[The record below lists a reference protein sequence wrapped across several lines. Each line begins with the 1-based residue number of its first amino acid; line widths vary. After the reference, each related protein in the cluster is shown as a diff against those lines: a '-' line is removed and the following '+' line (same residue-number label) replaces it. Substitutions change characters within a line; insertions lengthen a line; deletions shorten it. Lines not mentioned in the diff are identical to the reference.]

1 MTTKPAPT
9 KLATPIKTAATK
21 IVIVHGDKGG
31 VGKSFVSQAIVNLFL
46 MKNQKVAVIDGDTSN
61 PDVSRMFESA
71 TPCLLTNLRVDNG
84 WMNLMDFVMDHLGYT
99 ILLNTPAGV
108 DGEKMERELRSL
120 SNYIEQ
126 KSLDVEL
133 DLWWVM
139 NHGYDSVNLFSRALD
154 GYGRFFERVRV
165 VCNLHFSDGNSEAF
179 FLWNDSP
186 LKTKIENKNAAT
198 VFFPG
203 LNLRVVEK
211 LFNPENI
218 MPFYEAMDA
227 AIGESVGLAHSE
239 RWKLQAWIDDA
250 NKVLTPLFDFAPPE
264 AVGIVS
270 VA

>member
-1 MTTKPAPT
+1 MTTKPLPT
-9 KLATPIKTAATK
+9 KIAAAPKSVTK

-31 VGKSFVSQAIVNLFL
+31 VGKSFVSQGIVNLL
-46 MKNQKVAVIDGDTSN
+46 LSKNQKVAVIDGDTSN

-71 TPCLLTNLRVDNG
+71 AQCLLTNLRVDNG
-84 WMNLMDFVMDHLGYT
+84 WMNLMDFVMSHLGYT

-139 NHGYDSVNLFSRALD
+139 NHGYDSVSLFSRALD
-154 GYGRFFERVRV
+154 SYGRFFDRVRV
-165 VCNLHFSDGNSEAF
+165 VCNLHFSDGNPAAF
-179 FLWNDSP
+179 FLWNESP
-186 LKTKIENKNAAT
+186 LKTRLENKNAAT

-211 LFNPENI
+211 LFNPKNI
-218 MPFYEAMDA
+218 MPFHEAVDA
-227 AIGESVGLAHSE
+227 ATGEKVELLHSE
-239 RWKLQAWIDDA
+239 RWKLQQWLDDVNEA
-250 NKVLTPLFDFAPPE
+250 LTPLLDFGHPVP
-264 AVGIVS
+264 VVVS
-270 VA
+270 AA